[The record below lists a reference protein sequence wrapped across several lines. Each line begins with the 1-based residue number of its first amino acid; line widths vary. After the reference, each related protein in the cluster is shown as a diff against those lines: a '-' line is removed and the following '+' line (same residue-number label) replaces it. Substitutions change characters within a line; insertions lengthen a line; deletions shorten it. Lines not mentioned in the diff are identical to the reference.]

1 MKIVLLDRITLGDA
15 DISILERE
23 GELIVYDM
31 TYPEN
36 LADRIKDA
44 DIVVTNKVYF
54 GKDEMKAAK
63 NLKLI
68 AVTATGY
75 NNVDIEEANRRG
87 IKVANVRDYSTESVA
102 QYTIAS
108 ILSLM
113 MNLNRYDK
121 AVKAGEWEGS
131 SVFTLLKYPVMGMQG
146 KKIGIVGYGA
156 IGKHVGEMV
165 KALGMEFVVAKR
177 PGATYD
183 DPSRVDFNE
192 VLKTVDVLCIHCPL
206 SEETKNLISTRE
218 LDMMKKGAIIVNPAR
233 GGIIDEAALVEE
245 LKKGKLGG
253 VALDVLETEPP
264 VERSPLFDFD
274 NVLVTPHIAW
284 STFESR
290 MRLLE
295 GVRKNIEDF
304 KSGSLKGIG
313 EE

>member
-1 MKIVLLDRITLGDA
+1 MKIVLLDGITLGDA

-23 GELIVYDM
+23 GELTIYDM
-31 TYPEN
+31 THPEN
-36 LADRIKDA
+36 LADRIKDV
-44 DIVVTNKVYF
+44 DIIVTNKVYI
-54 GKDEMKAAK
+54 GKDEMEKAK

-75 NNVDIEEANRRG
+75 NNVDIKEANRRG
-87 IKVANVRDYSTESVA
+87 VKVANVKDYSTESVA

-108 ILSLM
+108 MLNLM

-121 AVKAGEWEGS
+121 AVKAGEWEAS
-131 SVFTLLKYPVMGMQG
+131 DTFTLLKYPVMEMCG
-146 KKIGIVGYGA
+146 KKIGIVGYGS
-156 IGKHVGEMV
+156 IGKRVGEMAQ
-165 KALGMEFVVAKR
+165 ALGMELLIAKR

-183 DPSRVDFNE
+183 DPSRLDFEE
-192 VLKTVDVLCIHCPL
+192 VLKSVDVLCIHCPL
-206 SEETKNLISTRE
+206 SDETKNLISKRE
-218 LDMMKKGAIIVNPAR
+218 LDMMKAGSIIVNPAR
-233 GGIIDEAALVEE
+233 GGIIDEAALVEK

-264 VERSPLFDFD
+264 KERSPLFDFD
-274 NVLVTPHIAW
+274 NILVTPHIAW

-304 KSGSLKGIG
+304 KNGKLKGIG
-313 EE
+313 E